1 MGENTLSAG
10 FTVRVAQVATLD
22 EIETAR
28 SLFKEYSAWLA
39 IDLSFQNFD
48 EELSRLPGDY
58 TPPDGRLLLARIG
71 RDVAGCVALRRL
83 DGRACEM
90 KRMWVRP
97 QFRGRAIGRVLTES
111 LIAEAR
117 NIGYSEIRLD
127 SLPSLTSALR
137 NFWDSKRLRRIVT
150 TPILLR
156 SSCGYR

>member
-1 MGENTLSAG
+1 VGENTLSAG